1 LRAQCGDSYL
11 NKLNCWHHTHN
22 EEVVSKYLNPQ
33 PGLAKNHSQDG
44 ANLSTYMSEN
54 FLKQI
59 REEKKISQ
67 SDLAQKIGVSK
78 QLLSGFEK
86 GRSGVSNEVLKKLS
100 EVLEVSPDAILTGKS
115 SRPFDEKGRQ
125 QLTEAMSL
133 AFRVYGDQFD
143 KEILIKIATE
153 VYAFTVDLDLAKTDL
168 SKNKLKNSLEEKIL
182 SGLAAKCFLD
192 SNNKF

>member
-1 LRAQCGDSYL
+1 MRAQCDNSYL
-11 NKLNCWHHTHN
+11 NKLDYWHRTHN

-100 EVLEVSPDAILTGKS
+100 EVLEVSPDAILTSKS
-115 SRPFDEKGRQ
+115 SRPFDERGRQ
-125 QLTEAMSL
+125 QLTESRSL